1 MNLGNLDFKVG
12 SINPTGIGTTI
23 YRIAKDLIKSWPT
36 IGNDL
41 SGEGNI
47 STMAA
52 YSGDFVLA
60 ENAVWDKIYSTQ
72 GKGSASYETTGEVD
86 CKMFINKASIS
97 YPKLTD
103 EAKAFSKVAVNGDF
117 VYILKHDGKYVVIGS
132 EDYRVTTT
140 PSGTTGTEAGSA
152 KGVTIEIQAHDVTPM
167 PTYTGKL
174 VLADG
179 TLDCGTG
186 TFSPAS

>member
-36 IGNDL
+36 ICNDL
-41 SGEGNI
+41 SGEGAI

-72 GKGSASYETTGEVD
+72 GKGSASYETIGEVD
-86 CKMFINKASIS
+86 CKMFTNKASIS

-103 EAKAFSKVAVNGDF
+103 EAKAFSKVAANGDF
-117 VYILKHDGKYVVIGS
+117 VYILKHDGKYLVIGS
-132 EDYRVTTT
+132 KDYRVTTT
-140 PSGTTGTEAGSA
+140 PSGTTGAEAGSA
-152 KGVTIEIQAHDVTPM
+152 KGVTIELQAPDDTPL

-179 TLDCGTG
+179 TLDCGTD